1 MKTAWIVAAAALAAG
16 ACKKHQAAP
25 APGPATGA
33 ATAGSAA
40 VGSGSAAPDPCAGGE
55 ERGALTWHED
65 DYDQALACAKH
76 KGVPLV
82 VDMWAPWCHTCLS
95 MSQYVLTDASLA
107 PVADR
112 FVWLGIDTDRE
123 TNAKVVAKLP
133 MQAWPSYFVLSPDDG
148 AIEAR
153 WVGSATIAQFKS
165 FLAQGEAGYLDTKAG
180 GLPPDSPLR
189 HVRDGDRATAA
200 GDLAAAD
207 EAYGAAL
214 AAAPADWPRRP
225 DVLVAQIGTRY
236 KAKDYAGCV
245 DLGLSGMDQ
254 TGRAASVADFL
265 VWAVECADHEEKAE
279 PAKVAELR
287 RKAAARLQQ
296 LVDDADAPL
305 SVDDRSDAMANL
317 REVLDTLGKKAEAR
331 KIAERQAKLLDDAA
345 AKAPTPLAAMT
356 YNWPRAEVY
365 VYLGKPMDLVPALEK
380 SAADLPDQYD
390 PAYRLAWVLS
400 KAGKLDDAQTW
411 ADQAADRAYG
421 KRKVHMQ
428 ELAASI
434 AEQRGD
440 KQAARA
446 EWAKVVGGYAEL
458 PAGQAPPD
466 DVAAAKKKLAELV
479 AAEKTAAK
487 K

>member
-16 ACKKHQAAP
+16 ACKQHQAAP
-25 APGPATGA
+25 APGPANGA

-40 VGSGSAAPDPCAGGE
+40 VGSGTAAPDPCAGGDV
-55 ERGALTWHED
+55 RGALTWHED
-65 DYDQALACAKH
+65 DYDAALACAKQR
-76 KGVPLV
+76 GVPLV

-95 MSQYVLTDASLA
+95 MSQYVLTDPSLA

-123 TNAKVVAKLP
+123 TNAAIVARLP

-153 WVGSATIAQFKS
+153 FVGAATLAQFRA
-165 FLAQGEAGYLDTKAG
+165 FLHQGEAGVLEARAG

-189 HVRDGDRATAA
+189 HVRDGDRATAT

-207 EAYGAAL
+207 AAYGAAL
-214 AAAPADWPRRP
+214 AAAPADWARRP

-236 KAKDYAGCV
+236 KAKDYKGCV
-245 DLGLSGMDQ
+245 DLGLAGMDQ
-254 TGRAASVADFL
+254 TGRAASVTDFL
-265 VWAVECADHEEKAE
+265 VWALGCADHQAKAE

-287 RKAAARLQQ
+287 TRAAARLRQ
-296 LVDDADAPL
+296 LVDDAGAPL

-331 KIAERQAKLLDDAA
+331 KVAERQAKLLDDAA

-365 VYLGKPMDLVPALEK
+365 VYLGRPMDLVPALEK

-400 KAGKLDDAQTW
+400 KAGKLDDAQAW
-411 ADQAADRAYG
+411 ADQAASRAYG
-421 KRKVHMQ
+421 KRRVHMM
-428 ELAASI
+428 ELAADI
-434 AEQRGD
+434 AGRRGD
-440 KQAARA
+440 AKA
-446 EWAKVVGGYAEL
+446 ERDAWTKVVDAYAEL
-458 PAGQAPPD
+458 PKGQAPPD
-466 DVAAAKKKLAELV
+466 DVAAAKKKLAALLKATV
-479 AAEKTAAK
+479 KN
-487 K
+487 

>member
-1 MKTAWIVAAAALAAG
+1 MSQRMKTAWIVAAAALAAG

-25 APGPATGA
+25 APVPG
-33 ATAGSAA
+33 AGSAA
-40 VGSGSAAPDPCAGGE
+40 AAGSAAGAADPCAGGE
-55 ERGALTWHED
+55 ARGALTWHED
-65 DYDQALACAKH
+65 DYDQALACAKQR
-76 KGVPLV
+76 GVPLV

-95 MSQYVLTDASLA
+95 MSQYVLTDPSLA
-107 PVADR
+107 PVAAR

-133 MQAWPSYFVLSPDDG
+133 MQAWPSYFVLAPDDG

-153 WVGSATIAQFKS
+153 FVGAATLAQFRA
-165 FLAQGEAGYLDTKAG
+165 FLHQGEAGVLEARAG

-207 EAYGAAL
+207 AAYGAAL
-214 AAAPADWPRRP
+214 AAAPADWARRP

-236 KAKDYAGCV
+236 KAKDYAACV
-245 DLGLSGMDQ
+245 DLGLAGMDQ
-254 TGRAASVADFL
+254 TGRAASVTDFL
-265 VWAVECADHEEKAE
+265 VWALYCADEETKARAE
-279 PAKVAELR
+279 PARVAELR
-287 RKAAARLQQ
+287 RRAAARLRQI
-296 LVDDADAPL
+296 VDDAGAPL

-331 KIAERQAKLLDDAA
+331 AVAERQARLLDDAA
-345 AKAPTPLAAMT
+345 ARAPTPMAAMT

-365 VYLGKPMDLVPALEK
+365 VYLGRPMDLVPALEK

-400 KAGKLDDAQTW
+400 KAGKLDDAQIW
-411 ADQAADRAYG
+411 ADQAAARAYG
-421 KRKVHMQ
+421 KRRVHMM
-428 ELAASI
+428 ELSADI
-434 AEQRGD
+434 AGQRGD
-440 KQAARA
+440 AKA
-446 EWAKVVGGYAEL
+446 ERDGWTKVVDAYAEL
-458 PAGQAPPD
+458 PKGQAPAD
-466 DVAAAKKKLAELV
+466 DVAAAKAKLAALV
-479 AAEKTAAK
+479 EGTAK